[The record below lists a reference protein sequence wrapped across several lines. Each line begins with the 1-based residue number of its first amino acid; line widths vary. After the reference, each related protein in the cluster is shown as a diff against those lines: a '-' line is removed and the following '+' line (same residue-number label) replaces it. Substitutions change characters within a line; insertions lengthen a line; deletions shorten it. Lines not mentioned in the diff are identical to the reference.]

1 MTRPASDAANRQEWC
16 NVGEIG
22 RPCEHGVYSPHLVI
36 EDRPAATVADKRDEA
51 EVYLDWFRHQANPR
65 TLAEANVIADELATL
80 LEEVLE
86 ATS

>member
-1 MTRPASDAANRQEWC
+1 MRR
-16 NVGEIG
+16 V
-22 RPCEHGVYSPHLVI
+22 
-36 EDRPAATVADKRDEA
+36 TVAVKRDEA

-65 TLAEANVIADELATL
+65 TLAEANVNADKLATL